1 MRRDFFPSSRDTLQ
15 RGLRIFDIKT
25 KIIPAVAEVQKERL
39 KSEEARKGICT
50 EGREI
55 GKKRCLARVPYEKIL
70 RGIG

>member
-15 RGLRIFDIKT
+15 RGFRIFDIRT
-25 KIIPAVAEVQKERL
+25 KIIPAVAEVQKEGL

-50 EGREI
+50 EGRKI
-55 GKKRCLARVPYEKIL
+55 GKKRCLARGPNEKLL